1 MKRGWKAGAV
11 AGGGGVTRGLRL
23 ARRSLLTL
31 VVAFAAAG
39 STACATKA
47 DIRNVRQDFGRMDA
61 RQDSIYGLL
70 QTQNR
75 QILDT
80 LTLTT
85 ERLLDVRGELA
96 NQLSRLQDQLVQV
109 SELTGQVQVRLN
121 QLDQEL
127 ARALREGGSATQGG
141 SAAQGDAS
149 APATQAPPGGR
160 VTAGGDSGMA
170 EDIYAAGLEQVNRG
184 NAATARRAFQMV
196 VDSFPDQPMAP
207 EAQRQIGETYAMD
220 GLHDEALRAF
230 ERVVERYQDSDAAPR
245 ALYRAGVIAQER
257 GQTERAREYF
267 RRVISGYPGSDAR
280 TLAESALERMR

>member
-1 MKRGWKAGAV
+1 VTRDGVVRLAV
-11 AGGGGVTRGLRL
+11 GGGGATRALRL
-23 ARRSLLTL
+23 VRRSVLTA
-31 VVAFAAAG
+31 VVALVAAG
-39 STACATKA
+39 SSACATKA
-47 DIRNVRQDFGRMDA
+47 DIRNVRQDFERMDA
-61 RQDSIYGLL
+61 RQDSIYTLL
-70 QTQNR
+70 QGQNR

-96 NQLSRLQDQLVQV
+96 VQLSRLQDQLVQV

-127 ARALREGGSATQGG
+127 ARALREGGSVTPGG
-141 SAAQGDAS
+141 AA
-149 APATQAPPGGR
+149 APSTQAPANGAPGGAA
-160 VTAGGDSGMA
+160 AGGGGTSMA
-170 EDIYAAGLEQVNRG
+170 EDIYVAGLEQVNRG
-184 NAATARRAFQMV
+184 NAETARRAFQMV
-196 VDSFPDQPMAP
+196 VDSFPDAPMAP
-207 EAQRQIGETYAMD
+207 EAQRQLGETYAMD
-220 GLHDEALRAF
+220 GEYDEALRAF